1 MKLRLVPVAA
11 LALLAASCEVG
22 PNYLRPSAP
31 VPMQYKE
38 AKGWRVASPRQA
50 GANQNWWSVYDDPVL
65 DGLERQVDISNQ
77 NLKQA
82 EAAYRVAVSLVQQA
96 EAQLYPTAS
105 VSGSAQRSGPLGRRT
120 TPTGTGGFLGT
131 QNQFQLAGNVSWTLD
146 IWGKIRRQI
155 ASQEASAQ
163 ASAADLA
170 AARLSAQTTLAVD
183 YFTLRATDEQ
193 KRLLDTAVVAFTE
206 SLKITQ
212 NQYAVGNA
220 AMSAVLQAKT
230 QVEQTQSQAIATG
243 VARAQL
249 EHAIAVLVGKPPGD
263 FSIKVAAM
271 PSRVPVMPPGV
282 PSMLLERRPDVAAA
296 ERTMKSANE
305 LIGVAE
311 AAYYPDITLTASLG
325 VASTML
331 SNLFNASNAMWAIGS
346 SVSETVFDA
355 GLRAAQ
361 VEQARATYD
370 ENVASYRQTVLTAF
384 QQVEDELAALRIL
397 EQQAVAED
405 ATVKDAREAERL
417 TLNQYLAGTVAYTSV
432 IIAQTTALTNEEAA
446 LAILQNRLTASV
458 QLTSALGGGWNAAAL
473 PPAADTEKM
482 PGEKNSPSLLHGLLD
497 LF

>member
-1 MKLRLVPVAA
+1 MTLRLVPAVA
-11 LALLAASCEVG
+11 LAVLLASCEIG
-22 PNYLRPSAP
+22 PDYIRPSAP
-31 VPMQYKE
+31 VPTQYKE
-38 AKGWRVASPRQA
+38 AKGWRVATPRQA
-50 GANQNWWSVYDDPVL
+50 AANQNWWSVYDDPVL
-65 DGLERQVDISNQ
+65 DGLERQVAISNQ

-105 VSGSAQRSGPLGRRT
+105 VSGSAQRSGQFGHRT
-120 TPTGTGGFLGT
+120 TPTGTSGSLGT
-131 QNQFQLAGNVSWTLD
+131 QNQFQLTGNVSWTLD

-220 AMSAVLQAKT
+220 ARSAVLQAKT

-243 VARAQL
+243 VARSQL
-249 EHAIAVLVGKPPGD
+249 EHAIAVLIGKPPGD
-263 FSIKVAAM
+263 FSIAVAAM
-271 PSRVPVMPPGV
+271 PSRVPVAPTGV
-282 PSMLLERRPDVAAA
+282 PSMLLERRPDIAAA

-331 SNLFNASNAMWAIGS
+331 GNLFNASNAAWAIGS

-384 QQVEDELAALRIL
+384 QQVEDQLASLRIL
-397 EQQAVAED
+397 ERQAVAED
-405 ATVKDAREAERL
+405 ATVRDAREAERL

-432 IIAQTTALTNEEAA
+432 VIAQTTALTNAESA

-458 QLTSALGGGWNAAAL
+458 QLISALGGGWNASEL
-473 PPAADTEKM
+473 PPTADTDKT
-482 PGEKNSPSLLHGLLD
+482 PGEKSGPSLLRGLLD